1 MPTSIRDSNRVTTSS
16 NQQNKTKDA
25 PADDR
30 RTNPRLSFTAGVT
43 AIEPASQTQI
53 DSHTSDVS
61 RDGCF
66 VDTMNPLPAGTE
78 IHLRFTKNGRSFHWK
93 ARVIYCQVGVGM
105 GLLFTEIAPAQRS
118 VLERWFAE
126 LRGDL
131 VADAPFDE

>member
-1 MPTSIRDSNRVTTSS
+1 
-16 NQQNKTKDA
+16 
-25 PADDR
+25 
-30 RTNPRLSFTAGVT
+30 LSRG
-43 AIEPASQTQI
+43 
-53 DSHTSDVS
+53 
-61 RDGCF
+61 GCF

-78 IHLRFTKNGRSFHWK
+78 IHLRLTKNGRSFHSK

-131 VADAPFDE
+131 VADTPFDERADHPSSHRARCGERLIIEDLVLLLARKDLLTEDESETILRRLNN